1 MADVRIDYQ
10 LAQYEALGVDVHL
23 DNDRPDALDDITAR
37 ARHLF
42 RDTLEDV
49 YAVTVERGNAGSRE
63 K

>member
-1 MADVRIDYQ
+1 MADVRIDYA
-10 LAQYEALGVDVHL
+10 LTEREALAVDVHV

-49 YAVTVERGNAGSRE
+49 FSVTVERGSSR
-63 K
+63 KK